1 MADMLNFSE
10 AEIIQA
16 VADYALPFMRISGM
30 LGAMVALS
38 AKTVPTPIR
47 VLLAVTL
54 AIMVMPLVP
63 PVPMKDPVSV
73 ETFVMGI
80 QQVIIGLSIGFIS
93 TLVLE
98 TFVIAGQV
106 VAMQT
111 GLGFA
116 SIVDPVN
123 GINVPAVGQFY
134 LILATLLFLAF
145 DGHLNMI
152 QMLFM
157 SFEAFPI
164 GEVWWTAEQFKAM
177 VNWSAWMFIA
187 ALTLSLAPIVSL
199 LIINLAFGVMT
210 KAAPQLNIFTI
221 GFSFAQIGGLI
232 IIWLTL
238 NNFTNHFGQQWNR
251 AQQLMCNLLNVCPG

>member
-1 MADMLNFSE
+1 MNFTE
-10 AEIIQA
+10 EEILQ
-16 VADYALPFMRISGM
+16 VVFDYAMPFMRLSGL
-30 LGAMVALS
+30 LGAMVAFS

-47 VLLAVTL
+47 ALLTVVL
-54 AIMVMPLVP
+54 AIMIMPVVP
-63 PVPMKDPVSV
+63 PVPLDDPISP
-73 ETFVMGI
+73 EMFVMGL
-80 QQVIIGLSIGFIS
+80 QQVIIGASVGFIT

-152 QMLFM
+152 QLVVM

-164 GEVWWTAEQFKAM
+164 GDAWWTGEQFLAM
-177 VNWSAWMFIA
+177 VEWSAWMFVA
-187 ALTLSLAPIVSL
+187 ATVLSLAPIVSL

-221 GFSFAQIGGLI
+221 GFSFAQIGGLV

-238 NNFTNHFGQQWNR
+238 DNFTNHFNMQWMR
-251 AQQLMCNLLNVCPG
+251 AQQLICNLLNVCPG